1 MKSGNRKRGA
11 NSCRYYLTDERTEL
25 HEDSALSF
33 VKEPFLLYERNN
45 SMPIFNGFLQKI
57 DIAETKRYAGL
68 HASENFPDKII
79 ADACMTAQAIAKP
92 RGIFQQCC
100 YDAESCQLLCEEPF
114 TIKGSKIRKH
124 LENAEIAII
133 MAVTIGS
140 DIEKEINTLFSKK
153 EYTKGLI
160 LDAAATT
167 ATEMIADQLNHY
179 IDEMAAKHGY
189 KTTWRYSPG
198 YGDWPLTQQMN
209 LMRAIHAD
217 QIDIHITSGC
227 MLVPQK
233 SITAIIGM
241 VRSAAESCI
250 PSGCL
255 NCSMHNTCSSRK
267 E

>member
-1 MKSGNRKRGA
+1 MKSGNRKSGA
-11 NSCRYYLTDERTEL
+11 NSCRYYLTDERI
-25 HEDSALSF
+25 ARRFGSF
-33 VKEPFLLYERNN
+33 ICERAFFLLYEGKYI
-45 SMPIFNGFLQKI
+45 MPIFNGFLQKI

-68 HASENFPDKII
+68 RTSENFSDKIV
-79 ADACMTAQAIAKP
+79 ADACMAAQAIAKP

-100 YDAESCQLLCEEPF
+100 YDSDSCQLLCEEPF
-114 TIKGSKIRKH
+114 TIEGSKIREH
-124 LENAEIAII
+124 LKNSEIAII
-133 MAVTIGS
+133 MAVTIGG
-140 DIEKEINTLFSKK
+140 DIEKEVNTLFSKK
-153 EYTKGLI
+153 EYSKGLM

-189 KTTWRYSPG
+189 ETTWRYSPG

-209 LMRAIHAD
+209 LIKAVHAD
-217 QIDIHITSGC
+217 QIDIHLTSGC

-241 VRSAAESCI
+241 ARSVVESGI
-250 PSGCL
+250 PSGCR